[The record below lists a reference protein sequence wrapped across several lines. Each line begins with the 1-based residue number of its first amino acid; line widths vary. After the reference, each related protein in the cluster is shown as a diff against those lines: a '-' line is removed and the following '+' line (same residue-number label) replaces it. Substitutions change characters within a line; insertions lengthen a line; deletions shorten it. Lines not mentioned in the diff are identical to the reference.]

1 VTTHARRVTP
11 MPSPWRN
18 PYYTREVG
26 EMADLLVEYAQE
38 LETED
43 GYQEELRTA
52 VDCLRRWLHSRGTG
66 EEE

>member
-1 VTTHARRVTP
+1 
-11 MPSPWRN
+11 MLMRN

-52 VDCLRRWLHSRGTG
+52 VDCLRRWLNSRGTG